1 MLDKIKEVLGE
12 ELTKTIEDKLT
23 EAKIELAIMNDGSV
37 VKSDK
42 YETLKTEYKGL
53 ETKYQS
59 DIGDVNSKLKEA
71 MDKATD
77 YDGLKGTLETMKTE
91 NAKTID
97 EYKAST
103 DRIKKT
109 SAFDMAL
116 VKANAK
122 EGYNGM
128 LKSQVDFDSLK
139 FDGETLVGLN
149 DIIEKLQTNYADIFG
164 TVKKTGGEPDT
175 GKPSITTERS
185 RLIEQYNTAEKNKD
199 AKSMMALTAKI
210 KTMKE

>member
-12 ELTKTIEDKLT
+12 ELAKAIDEKLT

-103 DRIKKT
+103 ERIKKT
-109 SAFDMAL
+109 SAIDVAL
-116 VKANAK
+116 LKANVK
-122 EGYNGM
+122 DGYTSM
-128 LKSQVDFDSLK
+128 LKSQIDVDKLS
-139 FDGETLVGLN
+139 FDGDTLVGLN
-149 DIIEKLQTNYADIFG
+149 DTIEKFKTTYVDLFG
-164 TVKKTGGEPDT
+164 TLKKTGGEPDT

-199 AKSMMALTAKI
+199 AKQMMALTAKI

>member
-12 ELTKTIEDKLT
+12 ELAKAIDEKLT

-103 DRIKKT
+103 ERIKKT
-109 SAFDMAL
+109 SAIDVAL
-116 VKANAK
+116 LKANVK
-122 EGYNGM
+122 DGYTSM
-128 LKSQVDFDSLK
+128 LKSQIDVDKLS

-149 DIIEKLQTNYADIFG
+149 DTIEKFKTTYVDLFG
-164 TVKKTGGEPDT
+164 TLKKTGGEPDA

-199 AKSMMALTAKI
+199 AKQMMALTAKI